1 MDPHSQGDS
10 IEDSHHPPHPRA
22 VIQNASRTLLSVRHW
37 KARILLWIAAAA
49 VGGVAVGFA
58 RLADVAQALFRRLL
72 GAYPFAPW
80 VLAPAGFFAI
90 AWITRRYFRGA
101 EGSGIPQTIFALRP
115 QADETAAGLLKP
127 HVVIGRMALA
137 GAGLLCGGSIGREGP
152 TVHVGA
158 VITHIFGRWMPHGNT
173 SAQRRALIL
182 AGGAAGVAAAFNTPL
197 AGIVFAIEELSR
209 SFEERASGATLTAVV
224 LAGVMAIAL
233 IGEYTYFGQPTVSA
247 AAQNVS
253 LGTFIVALA
262 GGLAGGLFS
271 RLTLAGVRGLPS
283 VLGKLQKGRPA
294 LFAASC
300 GLAVAAIGLASG
312 GLTYGTG
319 YDEARSI
326 LQGQAHLPWFYA
338 PARAFASLAAF
349 LSGIPAGLLAPSLSV
364 GAGLGQIVADLSGHA
379 TAVPFAILG
388 MCGYL
393 AGVTQAPLTSLVIVM
408 EMTTRHEMVLPLMV
422 TAAVA
427 TAVARLL
434 SPPLYRAL
442 AQRYELPAA
451 ARAAPP
457 AAKVAGPNRY
467 DAGVD

>member
-1 MDPHSQGDS
+1 MTDAH
-10 IEDSHHPPHPRA
+10 EDSSEDAHETFPPTSA
-22 VIQNASRTLLSVRHW
+22 IIKNASRTLLSARHW
-37 KARILLWIAAAA
+37 KARILLWVAAAA
-49 VGGVAVGFA
+49 VGGAAVGFA
-58 RLADVAQALFRRLL
+58 RMADTAQALFRR
-72 GAYPFAPW
+72 ANAAFPFAPW
-80 VLAPAGFFAI
+80 VLAPLGFFAI
-90 AWITRRYFRGA
+90 AWATRRFFRGA
-101 EGSGIPQTIFALRP
+101 EGSGIPQTIFALQP
-115 QADETAAGLLKP
+115 EAGEAASRLLRV
-127 HVVIGRMALA
+127 HVVVGRMLLA

-158 VITHIFGRWMPHGNT
+158 VITHFFSRWIPHGRT

-233 IGEYTYFGQPTVSA
+233 IGEYTYFGQPTVAMA
-247 AAQNVS
+247 ARNVS
-253 LGTFIVALA
+253 LGTFVVALA

-271 RLTLAGVRGLPS
+271 RLTLIGVGGLPGP
-283 VLGKLQKGRPA
+283 LGRLQRNRPA
-294 LFAASC
+294 LFAALC
-300 GLAVAAIGLASG
+300 GLAVAGVGFASG

-319 YDEARSI
+319 YQEARSI
-326 LQGQAHLPWFYA
+326 LESNAHLPWFYA

-364 GAGLGQIVADLSGHA
+364 GAGLGQLVADLSGHA

-427 TAVARLL
+427 TASARLL

-442 AQRYELPAA
+442 AQRYTMPAAPARAPAA
-451 ARAAPP
+451 APKADAT
-457 AAKVAGPNRY
+457 NRY
-467 DAGVD
+467 DAR